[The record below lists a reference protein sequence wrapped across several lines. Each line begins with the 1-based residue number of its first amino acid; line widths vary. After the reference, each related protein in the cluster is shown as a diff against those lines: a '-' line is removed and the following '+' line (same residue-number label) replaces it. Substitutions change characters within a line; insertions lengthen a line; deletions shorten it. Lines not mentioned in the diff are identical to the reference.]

1 MSSASPVMT
10 VLEARVSPDRAAEL
24 RRVYD
29 SVGPLPSQML
39 QTVLA
44 QSTADPAI
52 WRVISL
58 WRSRAALEEYRR
70 SVSTPTGIMMFRSV
84 GAEPAVSVWDVA
96 TAHLRD

>member
-10 VLEARVSPDRAAEL
+10 VLEGRVAPDRAAEL

-29 SVGPLPSQML
+29 SAGPLPSQML

-44 QSTADPAI
+44 QSTADPDI

-58 WRSRAALEEYRR
+58 WRSREALEEYRR
-70 SVSTPTGIMMFRSV
+70 SISTPTGIMMFRSV
-84 GAEPAVSVWDVA
+84 GAEPAISVWDVA

>member
-1 MSSASPVMT
+1 MT
-10 VLEARVSPDRAAEL
+10 VLEGRVAPDRAAEL

-29 SVGPLPSQML
+29 NAGPLPPQMV

-44 QSTADPAI
+44 QSTADPDI
-52 WRVISL
+52 WRVMSL
-58 WRSRAALEEYRR
+58 WRSREALEEYRQ

-96 TAHLRD
+96 VTHLRD